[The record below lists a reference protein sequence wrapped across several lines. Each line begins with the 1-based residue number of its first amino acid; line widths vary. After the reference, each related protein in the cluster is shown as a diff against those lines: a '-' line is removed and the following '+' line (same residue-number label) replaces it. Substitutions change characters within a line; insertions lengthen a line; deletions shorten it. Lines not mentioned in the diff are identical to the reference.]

1 MLNTVVI
8 AEDDLQARTYL
19 KFMVEDISGFEVV
32 GEVGNGQE
40 LVQLVEKLRPDV
52 AFIDVRMPKMDGVEA
67 ANEIM
72 DINPH
77 TIIVFTT
84 AFNEYMSEAFELYA
98 FDYITKPLDE
108 SRVMNTLER
117 IKMLQKRKN
126 DRLNDAEISYQDNNK
141 ILLQCDEGL
150 AVVYQDE
157 IIFVSIED
165 RKTVFYTLHGE
176 YTTNETL
183 QGIEKK
189 LDKNLFMRTH
199 RSFIV
204 NVTMISKIIRWT
216 KKSYSILFRQTSEE
230 ALLTSDR
237 LGSLKSRISN
247 NCFVGNR

>member
-1 MLNTVVI
+1 MLITVAI
-8 AEDDLQARTYL
+8 AEDDLQASAYL
-19 KFMVEDISGFEVV
+19 KFMIEDISGFEVV
-32 GEVGNGQE
+32 GEAGNGQE

-52 AFIDVRMPKMDGVEA
+52 AFIDVRMPKMDGVQA
-67 ANEIM
+67 AHEIM

-108 SRVMNTLER
+108 SRVMNTLKR
-117 IKMLQKRKN
+117 IKMLQKRKTE
-126 DRLNDAEISYQDNNK
+126 RLDDTEISYQDNNK

-157 IIFVSIED
+157 IIFISRED

-176 YTTNETL
+176 YTTGESL
-183 QGIEKK
+183 QDIEKK
-189 LDKNLFMRTH
+189 LDKDLFMRTH

-230 ALLTSDR
+230 ALLTSHR
-237 LGSLKSRISN
+237 LGSLKDKMSN
-247 NCFVGNR
+247 NCSVGK